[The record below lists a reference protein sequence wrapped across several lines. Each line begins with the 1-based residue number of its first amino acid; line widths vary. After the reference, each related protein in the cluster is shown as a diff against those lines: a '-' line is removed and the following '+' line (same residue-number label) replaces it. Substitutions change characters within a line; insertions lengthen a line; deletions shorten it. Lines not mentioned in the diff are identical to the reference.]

1 MGDDRAILR
10 ENWDGRIPVC
20 FSLAEDEIEQE
31 KPENVFAHVPR
42 QSYFPLVT
50 EKVSK
55 YFSQHVDKE
64 KVGEMWLE
72 CDGQPL
78 KWHYPIGVLYDMYGH
93 LDSGLPWKL
102 TMHFQEFPESELLH
116 CPGREAVESVFM
128 STVKEADALKHR
140 SSIINSMQKK
150 DHKNM
155 WMGVVNDR
163 FDQFWPINKKLMEN
177 TDEESIKYI
186 PFRIY
191 QSETGFIQKLFRPF
205 SEEGQEHT
213 LDDLIKHVLPDLD
226 EDGNKRVLIQGIE
239 VPGETPIL
247 WLSEHLS
254 YPDNFLHI
262 CVVNQ
267 PSMTISDH
275 W

>member
-64 KVGEMWLE
+64 K
-72 CDGQPL
+72 
-78 KWHYPIGVLYDMYGH
+78 
-93 LDSGLPWKL
+93 
-102 TMHFQEFPESELLH
+102 EFPESELLH

-155 WMGVVNDR
+155 